1 MLPSLKANVYM
12 YEVLACS
19 LFNAKNREQP
29 QALEGGSNNTRQFT
43 HAEQLSEDAMV
54 AQQLGCLPV
63 SPAVVNDILH

>member
-54 AQQLGCLPV
+54 AQ
-63 SPAVVNDILH
+63 